1 MKAFAVSARGG
12 FQMAIGDKVISVM
25 FGKINYCEN
34 DDEEVFMSPE
44 LGEKLSSGELALPSS
59 DDAEVAIIDRK
70 SRDRIGDVRGW
81 QSSEQ
86 VAAIISQLYEES
98 QSRQRA
104 GNTEDKTRPM
114 SITGTR
120 IECDNSSCI
129 FYDASITQEK

>member
-34 DDEEVFMSPE
+34 EDEEVFMSPG
-44 LGEKLSSGELALPSS
+44 LGEKLSSGELAPPSS

-70 SRDRIGDVRGW
+70 SGDIIGDVRGW

-86 VAAIISQLYEES
+86 VAAIISQLYEE
-98 QSRQRA
+98 SRQRA

-120 IECDNSSCI
+120 IECDNSSCV
-129 FYDASITQEK
+129 FYDSSITQEK

>member
-25 FGKINYCEN
+25 FGKMNYCEN
-34 DDEEVFMSPE
+34 RDVGD
-44 LGEKLSSGELALPSS
+44 KPSS

-70 SRDRIGDVRGW
+70 SRDIIGDVRGW

-98 QSRQRA
+98 RQQRA

-120 IECDNSSCI
+120 IECDNSACI
-129 FYDASITQEK
+129 FYDASIAQEK